1 MTLVNNNNS
10 NNNNN
15 DDDDDNSN
23 NKKIHA
29 FIMVSVLMQVNK
41 KLFILLTL

>member
-15 DDDDDNSN
+15 DDDDNYNN
-23 NKKIHA
+23 NKTHA